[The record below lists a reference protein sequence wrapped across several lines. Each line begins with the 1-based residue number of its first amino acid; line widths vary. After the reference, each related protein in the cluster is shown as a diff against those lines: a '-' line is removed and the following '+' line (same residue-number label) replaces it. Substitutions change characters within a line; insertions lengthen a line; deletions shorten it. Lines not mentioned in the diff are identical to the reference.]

1 MHPKRSVSLLI
12 RLAAEGTIG
21 AAAARIAAG
30 GYRYLITSATME
42 RFLLG
47 ADQLRS
53 RSGGKWKKY
62 PREVIPAFVADMDF
76 KVAPGV
82 QDALMMFTDIQDYG
96 YGQVTDTIPLFEA
109 FSTWMAR
116 RHDWQ
121 PDPALTHANTDV
133 VQGLVATILAFS
145 EPGDGIIA
153 QTPIYPPFLL
163 TIAGTGR
170 RLVENPL
177 VDNGTRFVV
186 DVEGLKRAAAQ
197 ASMILLC
204 NPHNPTGRVLDRAE
218 LEAIATIAANHN
230 LTIVADEIHA
240 DLVYPGATHI
250 PMETIA
256 AAAERTVTLTSAT
269 KGFNIAGLRTSI
281 AHFGSP
287 VLKDR
292 FDKRLPLHLLGG
304 PSRIGVAATI
314 AAWSEAEAWL
324 NDVMLYLDHNRQ
336 RVTNWAAHANLGH
349 YPPEAT
355 YLAWMNCR
363 RLDLPEGAT
372 PQQHF
377 LEHGKVALSEGL
389 DFGEPGQGH
398 VRLNFA
404 TSAEILEDILGR
416 LGGAFG

>member
-1 MHPKRSVSLLI
+1 
-12 RLAAEGTIG
+12 
-21 AAAARIAAG
+21 
-30 GYRYLITSATME
+30 ME

-47 ADQLRS
+47 ADQLRA
-53 RSGGKWKKY
+53 RGGGKWKKH
-62 PREVIPAFVADMDF
+62 PPEVIPAFVADMDF
-76 KVAPGV
+76 KVAPAV
-82 QDALMMFTDIQDYG
+82 QDALMKFTDTQDYG
-96 YGQVTDTIPLFEA
+96 YGQVTDTIPLFDA

-121 PDPALTHANTDV
+121 PDPTLTHANTDV
-133 VQGLVATILAFS
+133 VQGLVATVVAFS

-163 TIAGTGR
+163 TIEGTGR

-218 LEAIATIAANHN
+218 LEAIAAIAADHN

-256 AAAERTVTLTSAT
+256 AAAERTVTVTSAT

-287 VLKDR
+287 GLKDR
-292 FDKRLPLHLLGG
+292 FDKRLPQRLLGG
-304 PSRIGVAATI
+304 PSRLGVAATI

-324 NDVMLYLDHNRQ
+324 NDVMVYLDRNRQ
-336 RVTNWAAHANLGH
+336 RVTNWAAQANFGH

-355 YLAWMNCR
+355 YLAWMDCR
-363 RLDLPEGAT
+363 RLDLREGQT

-377 LEHGKVALSEGL
+377 LEHAKVALSEGL